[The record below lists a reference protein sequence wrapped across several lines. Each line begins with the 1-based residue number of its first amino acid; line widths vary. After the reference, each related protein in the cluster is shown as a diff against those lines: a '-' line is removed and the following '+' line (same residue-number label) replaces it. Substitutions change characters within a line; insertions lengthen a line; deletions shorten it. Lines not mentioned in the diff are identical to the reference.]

1 MYFGYNEYLESTKKI
16 IETTKYIEQRYV
28 FEFFA
33 KSVKLYNRIFGI
45 DRRLRKLDGI
55 FIFGT
60 PATSV
65 IALGS
70 NDFHIYKLSEALNV
84 RGWNLN
90 TLQFPC
96 GIHLC
101 VTYVHTQ
108 LGVADQFLSD
118 VETELSIILKNPEA
132 PVDGKVN
139 ITVK

>member
-16 IETTKYIEQRYV
+16 IKTTRYIEQRYV
-28 FEFFA
+28 FQ
-33 KSVKLYNRIFGI
+33 IFI
-45 DRRLRKLDGI
+45 RNFIIIKYWNFYRLRKLKGI

-70 NDFHIYKLSEALNV
+70 NDFHIYKLSEALNAK
-84 RGWNLN
+84 GWNLN

-96 GIHLC
+96 GVHLC

-108 LGVADQFLSD
+108 SGVADQFLSD
-118 VETELSIILKNPEA
+118 VETELVEILKNPET
-132 PVDGKVN
+132 PIEGKVR
-139 ITVK
+139 IKQIIK

>member
-1 MYFGYNEYLESTKKI
+1 M
-16 IETTKYIEQRYV
+16 
-28 FEFFA
+28 
-33 KSVKLYNRIFGI
+33 
-45 DRRLRKLDGI
+45 RKFDGI

-70 NDFHIYKLSEALNV
+70 NDFHIYKLSEALNA

-108 LGVADQFLSD
+108 PGIADQFLRD
-118 VETELSIILKNPEA
+118 VETELNLILKNPET

-139 ITVK
+139 KLL

>member
-1 MYFGYNEYLESTKKI
+1 MYFGYNEYLESTRKI

-28 FEFFA
+28 FEFLA
-33 KSVKLYNRIFGI
+33 NSVKLYNRIFGI

-70 NDFHIYKLSEALNV
+70 NDFHIYKLSEALNA

-108 LGVADQFLSD
+108 LGVADQFLND
-118 VETELSIILKNPEA
+118 VETELSTILKNPEA

-139 ITVK
+139 ITIK